1 MVEQEDLAQRYIER
15 ALSKRLLSLANQF
28 PCVVLVGARQVGKST
43 LLQHVFKDFQYVVFD
58 PVIDVENA
66 RADPELFLNNRAPPL
81 ILDEIQYAPEVLA
94 PLKRRID
101 KAQKSGQYIL
111 TGSQQWGVIKN
122 IAESL
127 AGRAAFLDLEGFC
140 LSEIAET
147 PSPEPG
153 WLARWLN
160 DPKEFIAKPS
170 LRLKLPHI
178 LYEHIWRGGFPKA
191 QFLPIENIGDFHA
204 AYQRTYIE
212 RDVRLLANISD
223 LQLFGRFV
231 RLVAALSAREINF
244 SELGR
249 DLGIH
254 SATAKGWLSLLKEA
268 FQWFEYPAY
277 TGNVLKRIS
286 LKPKGYCSDTGQIC
300 FAQAITSPHALGGH
314 PLWGP
319 IFETAVVNE
328 IRKQASFLSSSPNI
342 YHWRSHGGAECDL
355 LLERD
360 GILYPI
366 EIKATSRPSRGDTSG
381 LRAFR
386 ETYPSLQ
393 IAPGLVIAPNERF
406 QQLSENDYALPWD
419 SM

>member
-1 MVEQEDLAQRYIER
+1 MLVQGNLVPRYIER
-15 ALSKRLLSLANQF
+15 AISRRILSLARQF

-43 LLQHVFKDFQYVVFD
+43 LLQHLFNEFQYVVFD

-66 RADPELFLNNRAPPL
+66 KADPELFLNNRPAPI
-81 ILDEIQYAPEVLA
+81 ILDEIQYAPEILA

-101 KAQKSGQYIL
+101 KNQRSGQYIL

-127 AGRAAFLDLEGFC
+127 AGRAVFLDLEGFS
-140 LSEIAET
+140 LSEISDF
-147 PSPEPG
+147 SPQEPG
-153 WLARWLN
+153 WLFRWLK
-160 DPKEFIAKPS
+160 DPQEFIANPS
-170 LRLKLPHI
+170 QRLKLPLT

-191 QFLPIENIGDFHA
+191 QFLPLENIADFHA

-231 RLVAALSAREINF
+231 RLVAALSAQEINY

-254 SATAKGWLSLLKEA
+254 SVTAKGWLNLLKEA

-277 TGNVLKRIS
+277 TGNALKRLS

-300 FAQAITSPHALGGH
+300 FAQAVTSPHALGGH
-314 PLWGP
+314 PLWGAL
-319 IFETAVVNE
+319 FETAVVNE
-328 IRKQASFLSSSPNI
+328 IRKQASFLSSSLNI

-393 IAPGLVIAPNERF
+393 SAPGLVIAPIERF
-406 QQLSENDYALPWD
+406 QQLSENDYAMPWD
-419 SM
+419 SI

>member
-1 MVEQEDLAQRYIER
+1 MEEQEVLAPRYIDR
-15 ALSKRLLSLANQF
+15 ALSKRLLSLVKQF

-43 LLQHVFKDFQYVVFD
+43 LLQHLFKGFQYVVFD

-81 ILDEIQYAPEVLA
+81 ILDEIQYAPEILA

-101 KAQKSGQYIL
+101 KEQKPGQYIL

-127 AGRAAFLDLEGFC
+127 AGRAVFLDLEGFC
-140 LSEIAET
+140 LSEVAET
-147 PSPEPG
+147 EP
-153 WLARWLN
+153 RWLERWLKSP
-160 DPKEFIAKPS
+160 DEFIAKPS
-170 LRLKLPHI
+170 QRLKLPYA

-191 QFLPIENIGDFHA
+191 QFLSLENIGDFHA
-204 AYQRTYIE
+204 AYHSAYIGQ
-212 RDVRLLANISD
+212 DVRLLANISD

-231 RLVAALSAREINF
+231 RLVAALSAQEINF

-254 SATAKGWLSLLKEA
+254 PATAKGWLGLLKEA

-286 LKPKGYCSDTGQIC
+286 LKPKGYCSDTGQVC
-300 FAQAITSPHALGGH
+300 FAQAISTPHALGGH
-314 PLWGP
+314 PLWGAL
-319 IFETAVVNE
+319 FETAVVNE

-386 ETYPSLQ
+386 ETYPSLR
-393 IAPGLVIAPNERF
+393 IAPGLVIAPTERF
-406 QQLSENDYALPWD
+406 QQLSEKDYAMPWD
-419 SM
+419 SN

>member
-1 MVEQEDLAQRYIER
+1 MVGQEDLMPRYVER
-15 ALSKRLLSLANQF
+15 ALSKRLLSLTKQF

-43 LLQHVFKDFQYVVFD
+43 LLQHLFKGFQSVVFD

-81 ILDEIQYAPEVLA
+81 ILDEIQYAPEILA

-101 KAQKSGQYIL
+101 KSQKPGQYIL

-127 AGRAAFLDLEGFC
+127 AGRAVFLDVEGFS
-140 LSEIAET
+140 LSEMAET
-147 PSPEPG
+147 PSQEPG
-153 WLARWLN
+153 WLARWLKN
-160 DPKEFIAKPS
+160 PKEFIENPS
-170 LRLKLPHI
+170 QRLNQPRS
-178 LYEHIWRGGFPKA
+178 LYELIWRGWFPKA
-191 QFLPIENIGDFHA
+191 HFLPLENIGDFHA
-204 AYQRTYIE
+204 AYQRTYIGW
-212 RDVRLLANISD
+212 DVRLLASISD

-231 RLVAALSAREINF
+231 RLVAALSAQEVNF

-254 SATAKGWLSLLKEA
+254 SATAKGWLGLLKEA

-286 LKPKGYCSDTGQIC
+286 LKPKGYCSDTGQVC
-300 FAQAITSPHALGGH
+300 FAQAITTPHALAGH
-314 PLWGP
+314 PLWGA

-328 IRKQASFLSSSPNI
+328 IRKQASFFSSPPNI

-355 LLERD
+355 ILERD
-360 GILYPI
+360 GVLYPI
-366 EIKATSRPSRGDTSG
+366 EIKSTSRPSRGDTSG

-386 ETYPSLQ
+386 ETYSSLQ
-393 IAPGLVIAPNERF
+393 IAPGLVVAPMERV
-406 QQLSENDYALPWD
+406 QQISEHDYAIPWD
-419 SM
+419 SI